1 MKNAPFLITTVLTCL
16 LAAGAGAQTK
26 VYETR
31 DAEGNA
37 SFSDE
42 SVPGSKTIE
51 IQPTDVVEAPQP
63 MPQEEEKDAVSKAPG
78 EASRQYDEES
88 TTHFYGDDDN
98 IDDPRLRQRADVD
111 AVDDALEP
119 GVGPVSDEERRDEA
133 VMHDGSGEGPVERD
147 DAAAERSD
155 ITGPDAEYRNT
166 ERTSPHVAPHAGGRR

>member
-1 MKNAPFLITTVLTCL
+1 MKKFPFLISTALTGL
-16 LAAGAGAQTK
+16 LTAGAGAQTT

-63 MPQEEEKDAVSKAPG
+63 MPQEEEKEAVSNVPG

-88 TTHFYGDDDN
+88 TTHYYGDDDN
-98 IDDPRLRQRADVD
+98 IDDPRLRRRADVD

-119 GVGPVSDEERRDEA
+119 GAGPVSDEARRDEA
-133 VMHDGSGEGPVERD
+133 VMHDGSGESPVERA

-166 ERTSPHVAPHAGGRR
+166 EHAAPHAGGRR